1 MAQAADAADGG
12 WRSGQSVAAADGADS
27 SEPQIGADTSEP
39 QIGADASEPQI
50 GEDTSEPQ
58 IGADAS
64 EPQIGADGPGGIGL
78 RSSQYLGAAD
88 LRGVCRPSSFAGSL
102 DA

>member
-1 MAQAADAADGG
+1 MAQAADAADGR

-27 SEPQIGADTSEP
+27 SEPQIGTDTSEP
-39 QIGADASEPQI
+39 QIGAD
-50 GEDTSEPQ
+50 GLV
-58 IGADAS
+58 
-64 EPQIGADGPGGIGL
+64 GIGL